1 MKKIILNVDGMSC
14 SACSNH
20 VEKYLN
26 KQDGIID
33 AKVNLILNQAE
44 VTYDDKKLNVDK
56 IGKFINDSGY
66 TYAGIFD
73 PKKDLNKKNN
83 NIKSLII
90 FGILL
95 VIIMYISM
103 SNMFMLPSIPYINMN
118 YPVIYSLFMC
128 IFALVYIIYGIGIIK
143 RGLIDLIHKDPNM
156 DSLVTIGV
164 FASFIYSFMHMIYI
178 FNGNYDYVNSLY
190 FESCMT
196 VIYFVKLGRTIEV
209 SSREHTKDAIKDL
222 VTITPD
228 YALLKTK
235 DSEKKVTIDEVN
247 EGDILICKPGMKVA
261 TDGIITKG
269 SAHFD
274 EAFIT
279 GESKYYKKSI
289 NDEVIAGSLNMDS
302 YIEYKAT
309 RIGPKSTISEIVH
322 LVINASNSKTKSE
335 RIADKISSIFVPL
348 VMLVAIVTLV
358 IYLFVDKNYALEAFV
373 NVLVVACPCSLG
385 LATPLAVIVSLGA
398 SVKRGILVKSCSV
411 FENVNNI
418 DNIIFDKTGTL
429 TYGKLKVAK
438 VYNYSKNK
446 DNELL
451 KLISSLES
459 ISTHP
464 IASAFSDYDKYNVT
478 NSETINGM
486 GLKGIINKKTYLV
499 GNNKLL
505 NKYNIKNDHLDDE
518 IKLEKDNNTILYL
531 VEDYKVIGL
540 VGVSDVIRSDAK
552 KTISELKK
560 MDKSVY
566 MLSGDSKI
574 LAESVGKKLNIDNI
588 ISEVLPKDKE
598 EKISSLQSDN
608 HKVMMVGD
616 GINDA
621 PSLARSDVSVTLG
634 SGTDIASNASDVIL
648 INDNLSKIIDLFKIG
663 KKTEKIIKE
672 NLFWAFFYNIIMIL
686 IATGL
691 FRNYIT
697 INPMIAS
704 ISMMLSSITVI
715 LNALRLNKIK

>member
-1 MKKIILNVDGMSC
+1 MYDC
-14 SACSNH
+14 
-20 VEKYLN
+20 YL
-26 KQDGIID
+26 
-33 AKVNLILNQAE
+33 
-44 VTYDDKKLNVDK
+44 
-56 IGKFINDSGY
+56 
-66 TYAGIFD
+66 
-73 PKKDLNKKNN
+73 
-83 NIKSLII
+83 
-90 FGILL
+90 
-95 VIIMYISM
+95 
-103 SNMFMLPSIPYINMN
+103 
-118 YPVIYSLFMC
+118 
-128 IFALVYIIYGIGIIK
+128 
-143 RGLIDLIHKDPNM
+143 
-156 DSLVTIGV
+156 
-164 FASFIYSFMHMIYI
+164 
-178 FNGNYDYVNSLY
+178 
-190 FESCMT
+190 
-196 VIYFVKLGRTIEV
+196 LGRTIEV

-398 SVKRGILVKSCSV
+398 SAKRGILVKSCSV

-566 MLSGDSKI
+566 MLSGDGKI

>member
-1 MKKIILNVDGMSC
+1 MKKIIVNVDDMSC

-20 VEKYLN
+20 IEKYLN

-44 VTYDDKKLNVDK
+44 VTYDDKKINVDN

-73 PKKDLNKKNN
+73 PKKDLNKKND
-83 NIKSLII
+83 NIKSLIF

-95 VIIMYISM
+95 IIIMYISM
-103 SNMFMLPSIPYINMN
+103 SNMFNLPSIPYINMN
-118 YPVIYSLFMC
+118 FPIIYSLFMC
-128 IFALVYIIYGIGIIK
+128 VFALVYIIYGINIIK
-143 RGLIDLIHKDPNM
+143 RGLIDLLHRDPNM

-164 FASFIYSFMHMIYI
+164 FASFIYSFIHMIYI
-178 FNGNYDYVNSLY
+178 FSGNYAYVNSLY

-196 VIYFVKLGRTIEV
+196 VIYFVKLGRTIEL

-228 YALLKTK
+228 YALLK
-235 DSEKKVTIDEVN
+235 DNDMERKVTIDEVN
-247 EGDILICKPGMKVA
+247 VGDILICKPGMKVA
-261 TDGIITKG
+261 TDGIICKG

-279 GESKYYKKSI
+279 GESKYYKKGI

-335 RIADKISSIFVPL
+335 RIADKISSIFVPF
-348 VMLVAIVTLV
+348 VMLISIITL
-358 IYLFVDKNYALEAFV
+358 ISYLFIDKSYALEAFV

-385 LATPLAVIVSLGA
+385 LATPLAVIVSLGSSA
-398 SVKRGILVKSCSV
+398 KRGILVKSSSV

-418 DNIIFDKTGTL
+418 NDVVFDKTGTL
-429 TYGKLKVAK
+429 TYGKLKVSK
-438 VYNYSKNK
+438 IYNYSKYN

-451 KLISSLES
+451 KLVSSLES
-459 ISTHP
+459 VSTHP
-464 IASAFSDYDKYNVT
+464 IGNAFSDYDKYNVS
-478 NSETINGM
+478 NSEVINGM
-486 GLKGIINKKTYLV
+486 GLKGIINNKTYLV

-505 NKYNIKNDHLDDE
+505 SKYNIKNDHLDDE
-518 IKLEKDNNTILYL
+518 IRLENDNNTILYL
-531 VEDYKVIGL
+531 VENYHVIGL
-540 VGVSDVIRSDAK
+540 IGVSDVIRSDAK
-552 KTISELKK
+552 YTIDELKK
-560 MDKSVY
+560 MDRSIY

-574 LAESVGKKLNIDNI
+574 LALNVGNKLNIDNI
-588 ISEVLPKDKE
+588 ISDVLPKDKE
-598 EKISSLQSDN
+598 DEISELQSEN

-621 PSLARSDVSVTLG
+621 PSLAKSDISVSLG

-672 NLFWAFFYNIIMIL
+672 NLFWAFFYNVIMIL